1 VIPKYLAAS
10 IRGQILDREGILPI
24 ENKHVYAPHD
34 TLVREMNKREG
45 NTGDVMEG
53 RAPAEAYFQ
62 LASGRHPD
70 VEEVTSGSMVS
81 RSDVGILWNCSMPA
95 RDKVQVHE
103 SWDSAQIKTTEM
115 DELLEELVDLIEQLA
130 NRESSLNRVV
140 DLK

>member
-1 VIPKYLAAS
+1 
-10 IRGQILDREGILPI
+10 
-24 ENKHVYAPHD
+24 
-34 TLVREMNKREG
+34 
-45 NTGDVMEG
+45 
-53 RAPAEAYFQ
+53 
-62 LASGRHPD
+62 

-115 DELLEELVDLIEQLA
+115 DELLEELLVDLIEQLA
-130 NRESSLNRVV
+130 GRESSLKRVV

>member
-1 VIPKYLAAS
+1 V
-10 IRGQILDREGILPI
+10 
-24 ENKHVYAPHD
+24 
-34 TLVREMNKREG
+34 
-45 NTGDVMEG
+45 
-53 RAPAEAYFQ
+53 EAYFQ

-95 RDKVQVHE
+95 RDKVQVHA

-130 NRESSLNRVV
+130 DRESSLKRVV
-140 DLK
+140 DFK